1 MENSFQPQSILKH
14 LLARTGG
21 WYVIIAAFFVQFTV
35 FITILLSTIFEQLN
49 ADYTPETSA
58 ALNNFNVIGILA
70 VSVILI
76 VIVFILSRNMRA
88 RLNTWKQN
96 PELFNKEDD
105 QEAWKSANN
114 IIWKYALSATI
125 VTFSFIIFPKTIL
138 LSRSGLVT
146 QDQIIYGF
154 IAGLITNLAFVLLST
169 VLLDSFLVPVRQL
182 LLPKDYS
189 QQLSGLSKL
198 RILSKFVAVVF
209 VSLLITTLLIAPT
222 GYHQT
227 TQILYKEVGS
237 LEVIGDLQIQSI
249 LISALA
255 ILFAI
260 SIVFLFSRSIL
271 DPLQALLNTL
281 QKVENGDLDMRA
293 PVISS
298 DEVSQLAI
306 YFNRMIARLQE
317 LQSNLEVKVEERT
330 SRLQAINAVGRVA
343 AAAIPDPDKLLDRVV
358 NLITEEFGYFSA
370 IYLID
375 PSGQW
380 ADLKG
385 ATGEVGKALMETE
398 HRVKVDDSNMI
409 GHAIRSRQAKV
420 NLDIG
425 KSAAQ
430 LNNTLLP
437 YTRSEISLP
446 LYTGDRILGALNV
459 HSTQESAFNEED
471 VETLQNMANQVV
483 ISLDNARL
491 LQETR
496 QSLNEM
502 RNIQKQYLR
511 DAWIDSN
518 LPQGGVSLALGES
531 VEGEEKNLVEVP
543 IALRDQIIGHLS
555 LEGNEPLSLDEQNW
569 IQAIATQTALALE
582 NARLLEESQ
591 SAAMR
596 EKFVTKI
603 NNKIWASSTID
614 GILQTAVRELGQVL
628 DATEATIEINIDG
641 K

>member
-1 MENSFQPQSILKH
+1 MENSFKPQSILKH

-21 WYVIIAAFFVQFTV
+21 WYIIIAAFFVQLTV

-49 ADYTPETSA
+49 ADYTPEISTV
-58 ALNNFNVIGILA
+58 LNNFNAVGIPA
-70 VSVILI
+70 GSIALI

-88 RLNTWKQN
+88 RLNTWKKN
-96 PELFNKEDD
+96 PELFNKEDG

-125 VTFSFIIFPKTIL
+125 VTFSFSIFPKTIF

-154 IAGLITNLAFVLLST
+154 IAALITNLAFVLLST
-169 VLLDSFLVPVRQL
+169 VLLDSFLAPVRQL
-182 LLPKDYS
+182 LLPKDFS
-189 QQLSGLSKL
+189 QQLSGLGKL

-237 LEVIGDLQIQSI
+237 LEMIGDLQIQSI
-249 LISALA
+249 LMSALA

-281 QKVENGDLDMRA
+281 QKVENGDLNTRA

-306 YFNRMIARLQE
+306 YFNRMISRLQE
-317 LQSNLEVKVEERT
+317 LQSDLEGKAEARA
-330 SRLQAINAVGRVA
+330 SRLQAINAVGRA
-343 AAAIPDPDKLLDRVV
+343 STSILDSDKLLDRVA
-358 NLITEEFGYFSA
+358 NLIAEEFGYFSA

-380 ADLKG
+380 AHLKG
-385 ATGEVGKALMETE
+385 ATGKAGKVLIETG
-398 HRVKVDDSNMI
+398 HRVKVDDSNII
-409 GHAIRSRQAKV
+409 GQAIRSRQAKV
-420 NLDIG
+420 TLDIG
-425 KSAAQ
+425 ESAAQ
-430 LNNTLLP
+430 LNNPLLP

-446 LYTGDRILGALNV
+446 LYIGDRILGALNV
-459 HSTQESAFNEED
+459 QSTQESAFSEED
-471 VETLQNMANQVV
+471 IETLQNMANQVV
-483 ISLDNARL
+483 LSLDNARL
-491 LQETR
+491 LLETR

-518 LPQGGVSLALGES
+518 LPQGGVSLSIGES
-531 VEGEEKNLVEVP
+531 VEGEDKNLVEVP
-543 IALRDQIIGHLS
+543 IALRDQIIGRLS
-555 LEGNEPLSLDEQNW
+555 LEGNEPLSQDEQNW
-569 IQAIATQTALALE
+569 VQAIATQTALALE
-582 NARLLEESQ
+582 NARLFEENQ

-596 EKFVTKI
+596 EKFVTEI
-603 NNKIWASSTID
+603 NNRIWASSTID
-614 GILQTAVRELGQVL
+614 GVLQTAVRELGQIL
-628 DATEATIEINIDG
+628 DATEATIEINVDG
-641 K
+641 E